1 MVLDQPNQ
9 IAMMRL
15 FTLIQGIELYLKSG
29 MKLTRIATPAN
40 MRTWASEYTGIQ
52 YKRSRQGL
60 ESAAMDLRALYE
72 RAKT

>member
-9 IAMMRL
+9 IEMLRL
-15 FTLIQGIELYLKSG
+15 FTIIQGIELYLKSG
-29 MKLTRIATPAN
+29 MKLTRMATPAN
-40 MRTWASEYTGIQ
+40 MRAWASQYTGIE